1 MSVTYSWSVSEIHAD
16 PVGTVSIVRWKKTGR
31 NDSGSEASF
40 YGATT
45 FRNGDPS
52 SEGYVPLASLT
63 EDIVL
68 GWVQAIVVGD
78 YETRVNEEIQGKLN
92 SQPITKVHLP
102 WGDAPSEPAS
112 P

>member
-16 PVGTVSIVRWKKTGR
+16 PAGTVSIVRWKKTGG
-31 NDSGSEASF
+31 NDGGSEASF
-40 YGATT
+40 NGATT

-52 SEGYVPLASLT
+52 SEGYVPLSSLT

-78 YETRVNEEIQGKLN
+78 YETRVNEEIEGKLN
-92 SQPITKVHLP
+92 SQPITRVNLP
-102 WGDAPSEPAS
+102 WGGASPEPAS